1 MVSYLKPYNYVQTK
15 DDYDIEI
22 ISWNHII
29 IRIRQKYLK
38 PYNCVQI
45 ICIRFE

>member
-1 MVSYLKPYNYVQTK
+1 MYYL
-15 DDYDIEI
+15 IEI

-29 IRIRQKYLK
+29 ISIKGEYLK

-45 ICIRFE
+45 ICIWQEYLISL